1 MPPVSSVER
10 VSWLFARKATNSE
23 LKVLSDEI
31 LLKIKNDFACDV
43 DSFLGSLLEKGCLS
57 RCFQVDWC
65 VPKSIIGDYIP
76 LR

>member
-1 MPPVSSVER
+1 MPPVGSVER
-10 VSWLFARKATNSE
+10 VSSLFARKATSSE
-23 LKVLSDEI
+23 LKVLFNEI
-31 LLKIKNDFACDV
+31 FMKLKNDFVCDV
-43 DSFLGSLLEKGCLS
+43 DSLLNSFLEKGRLS